1 MRLWKGVGGGDGRLK
16 RTRPLEPESGWGEE
30 DVPLTLYAHVYID
43 EQKLH
48 APHQEIF
55 DIFLDECQWDE

>member
-1 MRLWKGVGGGDGRLK
+1 MAGLKGLDHWSLRG
-16 RTRPLEPESGWGEE
+16 GWGEE